1 MNMQT
6 TKLYV
11 EYIVIGMEALISVS
25 WLTIIKKHKNLNGIW
40 RVEKVHSMW
49 VFRAM
54 LNMNK

>member
-1 MNMQT
+1 MQT

-11 EYIVIGMEALISVS
+11 EYIVIGMEALVSVS

-40 RVEKVHSMW
+40 HVKKVQSMW
-49 VFRAM
+49 IFRAI